1 MKYLNMEMN
10 KKIAF
15 YRHSIWILIVLLP
28 ILIGYFFYHWSIVL
42 LLLYVLAGLLIL
54 LSIGLFKNHS
64 FFQNTNGII
73 KPLDFQN
80 ENLIV
85 EGKAKHI
92 NGDKRI
98 KGILYLTKTKII
110 FEAYD
115 LKISVLSLEKI
126 ESVQLCKYYGILKRG
141 IAIKRIE
148 GQTDYYILNYAKDWK
163 RIIDCSIKESLS
175 KKSFS

>member
-1 MKYLNMEMN
+1 
-10 KKIAF
+10 
-15 YRHSIWILIVLLP
+15 VL
-28 ILIGYFFYHWSIVL
+28 FSL
-42 LLLYVLAGLLIL
+42 L
-54 LSIGLFKNHS
+54 KNYKL
-64 FFQNTNGII
+64 FQNTDEII

-115 LKISVLSLEKI
+115 LKISEMSLEKI

-175 KKSFS
+175 KKLLT